1 MKEKQIDIAKL
12 IIENMPQDT
21 ELQSREKFYIETH
34 KNNCNNF
41 INKKYQQEITYLN
54 ATIKALTADLGAEI
68 IRNFVEKNM
77 I

>member
-1 MKEKQIDIAKL
+1 MKESKIDIAKL

-21 ELQSREKFYIETH
+21 ELQLKIKFYIETH

-41 INKKYQQEITYLN
+41 IYKKYQQQIAYLN
-54 ATIKALTADLGAEI
+54 STITALTADLGAEI
-68 IRNFVEKNM
+68 VRNFVEKNM